1 MAQITGKVTMIMPVI
16 SGEND
21 NGEWYRGGFV
31 IASIG
36 DVSRII
42 AFNVVGKRRLD
53 SIAELKVGDTV
64 LVDYYVE
71 SREWQDK
78 WFSDIVATKVAVA
91 K

>member
-1 MAQITGKVTMIMPVI
+1 MAQITGKVTSIMPVI

-36 DVSRII
+36 EVSRIM
-42 AFNVVGKRRLD
+42 ALTVFGKRRLD
-53 SIAELKVGDTV
+53 SIAEVKVGDTV
-64 LVDYYVE
+64 LIDYYAE
-71 SREWQDK
+71 SREWGDK
-78 WFSDIVATKVAVA
+78 WYTDLMATKVSVA

>member
-1 MAQITGKVTMIMPVI
+1 MAQITGKVTRIMPVV

-36 DVSRII
+36 DVTRVM
-42 AFNVVGKRRLD
+42 AFNVFGQRRLD
-53 SIAELKVGDTV
+53 MITDLKVGDTV
-64 LVDYYVE
+64 LVDYYAE
-71 SREWQDK
+71 SREWADK
-78 WFSDIVATKVAVA
+78 WFTDLMAIKVSVA

>member
-1 MAQITGKVTMIMPVI
+1 MPVI

-36 DVSRII
+36 EVTRIM
-42 AFNVVGKRRLD
+42 AFTVFGKRRLD
-53 SIAELKVGDTV
+53 SIADVKVGDTV
-64 LVDYYVE
+64 LIDYYAE
-71 SREWQDK
+71 SREWGDK
-78 WFSDIVATKVAVA
+78 WFTDLMATKVAVA